1 MRPGFEVFFEDAHR
15 DLAEKAVKFAAETEP
30 IFAQSD
36 EATACREFVGKMGR
50 AGFLRYVVPA
60 AFGGAS
66 AQIDLR
72 SLCLIREALA
82 YQHGIGDLLFAMQG
96 LGSYPITLAGSPE
109 MRRKYLGAVAA
120 GEAIAAFAVTET
132 EAGSDVAAMRTT
144 AVRGRAE
151 WILDGTK
158 TFISNAGI
166 ADYYVVFAKTDAE
179 AGHKGI
185 SAFVVDKDTK
195 GFSVKRKIEIT
206 SPHPIGEVA
215 FEGCRVPAENLLG
228 ATGDGFKISMQT
240 LDLLRT
246 SVGAAALGLARRA
259 IDEATSYAK
268 KRKQFGKSL
277 GELQSVQFDIA
288 QMETDWEAARLLVYR
303 SAWVKDK
310 GAERVT
316 KESAMAKMFAT
327 EAAQRIID
335 RAVQIHGGL
344 GVTRGVVVERLYREI
359 RPLRIYEGTSE
370 ILKLVIA
377 RSFLE
382 EKKGAK

>member
-15 DLAEKAVKFAAETEP
+15 ELAEKAVRFAAETEE

-82 YQHGIGDLLFAMQG
+82 YRHGIGDLLFAMQG

-166 ADYYVVFAKTDAE
+166 ADYYVVFAKTDPE

-195 GFSVKRKIEIT
+195 GFAVKRKIEI
-206 SPHPIGEVA
+206 SAPHPIGEVA

-259 IDEATSYAK
+259 IDEATAYAK

-288 QMETDWEAARLLVYR
+288 QMETEWEAARLLVYR

-382 EKKGAK
+382 EKKEAK